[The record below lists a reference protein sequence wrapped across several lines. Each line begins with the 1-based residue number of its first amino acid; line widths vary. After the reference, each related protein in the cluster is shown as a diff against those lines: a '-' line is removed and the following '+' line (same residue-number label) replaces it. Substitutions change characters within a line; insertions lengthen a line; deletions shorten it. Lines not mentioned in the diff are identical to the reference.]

1 MQKSAFIARCPY
13 ETGDKINIIFAKG
26 TDIVS
31 GIFSRCIGIVNGP
44 VTERTEEVTITDI
57 LAVYSC
63 KRQQV
68 TFMYEINND
77 KVMQLI
83 EWEAV
88 KLGK

>member
-1 MQKSAFIARCPY
+1 MQQSAFIAHSPY
-13 ETGDKINIIFAKG
+13 EVGDKINIIFAKG
-26 TDIVS
+26 INIVS
-31 GIFSRCIGIVNGP
+31 GIFSRGIGIVNGP
-44 VTERTEEVTITDI
+44 VTERTEEVIITDI
-57 LAVYSC
+57 LAVHSC

>member
-13 ETGDKINIIFAKG
+13 EVGDKVNITFYNG
-26 TDIVS
+26 NY
-31 GIFSRCIGIVNGP
+31 GIGVIGGS
-44 VTERTEEVTITDI
+44 VTAETAEVIITDI
-57 LAVYSC
+57 LAVHSF

-77 KVMQLI
+77 KVLQLV

-88 KLGK
+88 KHGK